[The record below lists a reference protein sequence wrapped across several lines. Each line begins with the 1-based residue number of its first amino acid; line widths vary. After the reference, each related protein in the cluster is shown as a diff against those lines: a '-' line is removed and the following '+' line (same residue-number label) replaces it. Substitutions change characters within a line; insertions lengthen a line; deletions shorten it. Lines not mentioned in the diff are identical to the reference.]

1 MKYFIL
7 INQQVLSETE
17 LDIIDGAILDYIY
30 FYCNS
35 QNEKVKKQRITDENE
50 IWTWVDYSRLLE
62 DMPMLKIKSIG
73 AITSRVN
80 KIENSGYIKTKR
92 FQHMKKYF
100 RMTAKSDGLFIQMN
114 RAIHTNEQP
123 YSSKRTIPIHI
134 NEPIKIKV
142 NKDKKI
148 KTKTIIAGKACGKET
163 NLLIEK
169 FKPINPTYER
179 LFSNTTQRKVL
190 ERMVKQFT
198 YEKVAGMIDAL
209 PEIVS
214 QKYAPQISTPVQLE
228 NKLGQLLIF
237 IKQNKKEEGYI
248 QV

>member
-148 KTKTIIAGKACGKET
+148 KDLSAKADGSSLRNLEEFIIWCKK
-163 NLLIEK
+163 
-169 FKPINPTYER
+169 
-179 LFSNTTQRKVL
+179 STQRHIHIISDYADEKKMQFETKDQWQQFL
-190 ERMVKQFT
+190 KRNLRPARSLAPYSDKQIGEAMT
-198 YEKVAGMIDAL
+198 KL
-209 PEIVS
+209 
-214 QKYAPQISTPVQLE
+214 
-228 NKLGQLLIF
+228 NKA
-237 IKQNKKEEGYI
+237 KKEYLTDWTLETLNKFLDK
-248 QV
+248 